1 MIQLL
6 YISTARG
13 TPDISDVLAASRRNN
28 ARDDITGLLYADGVR
43 FLQVLEGPE
52 LPVRRAFTRIAA
64 DPRHRSLVVLSDRT
78 IDEREFGAWAMAEK
92 RPGADADTLIAR
104 IADLTGNASPTV
116 RATFDSF
123 ASLRRAA

>member
-13 TPDISDVLAASRRNN
+13 SADIGDVLAVSRRNN
-28 ARDDITGLLYADGVR
+28 SRDDITGLLYADGVR
-43 FLQVLEGPE
+43 FLQVLEGPD
-52 LPVRRAFTRIAA
+52 LPVRRAYARIAA

-92 RPGADADTLIAR
+92 RPGADADALLAR
-104 IADLTGNASPTV
+104 VADLTANASPTV

-123 ASLRRAA
+123 ATLRRAA

>member
-13 TPDISDVLAASRRNN
+13 RPEVGDVLATSRRNN
-28 ARDDITGLLYADGVR
+28 GRDDITGLLYADGVR

-52 LPVRRAFTRIAA
+52 LPVRRAFARIAS
-64 DPRHRSLVVLSDRT
+64 DPRHRSLVILSERA
-78 IDEREFGAWAMAEK
+78 IDTREFGDWAMAEK
-92 RPGADADTLIAR
+92 RPGTDADDLIAR
-104 IADLTGNASPTV
+104 VADLTANAAPAV

-123 ASLRRAA
+123 VSLRRAA

>member
-13 TPDISDVLAASRRNN
+13 PADIGDVLAVSRRNN
-28 ARDDITGLLYADGVR
+28 SRDDITGLLYADGVR
-43 FLQVLEGPE
+43 FLQVLEGPD
-52 LPVRRAFTRIAA
+52 LPVRRTYARIAT

-78 IDEREFGAWAMAEK
+78 IDAREFGAWAMAEK
-92 RPGADADTLIAR
+92 RPGADADVLIAR
-104 IADLTGNASPTV
+104 VADLTGNASPMV